1 MNLDIVIL
9 AAGKGTRMGSS
20 LPKVLASLAGR
31 PMLEHVLDSVSQLK
45 KTKLHVVVGHEAQQ
59 VRKTFSGNKKINWI
73 KQTKQLG
80 TGHAVKQAT
89 KHIRSNSNVVILY
102 GDVPLISEST
112 ISKLAKLAS
121 KGPALLT
128 FNKENPTG
136 YGRIVRGSRN
146 KIEAIIEE
154 KDASPSE
161 KEISEVNSGIMAF
174 KAKDLI
180 RLLGKIKNNNKA
192 KEFYLTDTV
201 HEAHLEKLNIQSL
214 SLSDTNEVLGCNTLE
229 ELQVLEKAYHISSAK
244 KFLNKGVSFADIE
257 KVKFRGNISIE
268 KGAFIDE
275 NVIFEGTVSIGTNA
289 KIGPGCIISNSE
301 IGKNA
306 ELLAYSFVEE
316 SMLESNA
323 KAGPFAHVGVQT
335 RMEEGAEIGNFVETK
350 RSNIGANSKAKH
362 LAYIGDGRIGKGVN
376 IGAGTI
382 FCNYDGVKKHITKIE
397 DDAFIGSNSALVA
410 PLTIG
415 AKSYIGSGS
424 VVTKNVGK
432 GQLAIGRGRQK
443 NMPNRKK

>member
-154 KDASPSE
+154 KDASPSQ

-229 ELQVLEKAYHISSAK
+229 ELQALEKAYHIFTAK

-257 KVKFRGNISIE
+257 QVKFRGNISIE

-289 KIGPGCIISNSE
+289 KIGPGCIISNSK

-323 KAGPFAHVGVQT
+323 KVGPFAHVGVQT

-415 AKSYIGSGS
+415 ANSYVGSGS

>member
-102 GDVPLISEST
+102 GDVPLISEGT

-128 FNKENPTG
+128 FKNENPTG

-154 KDASPSE
+154 KDASLSE

-275 NVIFEGTVSIGTNA
+275 NVIFEGTVLIGTNA

-301 IGKNA
+301 ISKNA

-323 KAGPFAHVGVQT
+323 KVGPFAHVGVQT

-415 AKSYIGSGS
+415 TKSYIGSGS

>member
-1 MNLDIVIL
+1 MRILLLILIVCFCNACAFIVAKETAKVVDIITEDDPNPEKKKKIL
-9 AAGKGTRMGSS
+9 
-20 LPKVLASLAGR
+20 
-31 PMLEHVLDSVSQLK
+31 E
-45 KTKLHVVVGHEAQQ
+45 
-59 VRKTFSGNKKINWI
+59 NKKK
-73 KQTKQLG
+73 KQ
-80 TGHAVKQAT
+80 
-89 KHIRSNSNVVILY
+89 
-102 GDVPLISEST
+102 
-112 ISKLAKLAS
+112 
-121 KGPALLT
+121 
-128 FNKENPTG
+128 
-136 YGRIVRGSRN
+136 
-146 KIEAIIEE
+146 
-154 KDASPSE
+154 
-161 KEISEVNSGIMAF
+161 
-174 KAKDLI
+174 
-180 RLLGKIKNNNKA
+180 NKA

-201 HEAHLEKLNIQSL
+201 YEAHLEKLNIQSL
-214 SLSDTNEVLGCNTLE
+214 RLSDADEVLGCNTLE
-229 ELQVLEKAYHISSAK
+229 ELQTLEKAYHISTAK

-275 NVIFEGTVSIGTNA
+275 NVIFEGAVSIGANA
-289 KIGPGCIISNSE
+289 KIGPGCIVYNSS
-301 IGKNA
+301 IGKNS

-323 KAGPFAHVGVQT
+323 KAGPFAHIGVQT
-335 RMEEGAEIGNFVETK
+335 KMEEGAEIGNFVETK

-415 AKSYIGSGS
+415 ANSYVGSGS